1 MRRALE
7 KVNVQTGVPKSASN
21 PTGDPRLE
29 VCVFN
34 GVCMSVAERDE
45 LLAQPSEQHGHEG

>member
-29 VCVFN
+29 ACVFN